1 MRNKRGYRRWVFCRR
16 GQLTL
21 SERTWVIVCSVDGEL
36 QQSKSNHHRAILYV
50 TGDALRVVDEISKVC
65 CFSTFLLVYCS
76 FVVARFW
83 TDTAEFWCRGR
94 LFWCRGRP
102 NFGNGFGYGAKT
114 ASKMTFDPV
123 SVLAI
128 VISAKFPLLPKVER
142 AFGVLP
148 YFNSSTVWAITEVAQ
163 AL

>member
-1 MRNKRGYRRWVFCRR
+1 
-16 GQLTL
+16 
-21 SERTWVIVCSVDGEL
+21 
-36 QQSKSNHHRAILYV
+36 
-50 TGDALRVVDEISKVC
+50 
-65 CFSTFLLVYCS
+65 
-76 FVVARFW
+76 
-83 TDTAEFWCRGR
+83 
-94 LFWCRGRP
+94 
-102 NFGNGFGYGAKT
+102 
-114 ASKMTFDPV
+114 MTFDLV